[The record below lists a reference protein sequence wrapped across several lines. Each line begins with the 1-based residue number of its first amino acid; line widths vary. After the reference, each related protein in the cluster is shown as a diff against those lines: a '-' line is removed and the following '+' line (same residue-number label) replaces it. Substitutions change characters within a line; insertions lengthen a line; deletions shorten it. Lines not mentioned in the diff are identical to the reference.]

1 MTVLSSL
8 RAGPLLAA
16 LALSGMAWAQGAL
29 VDPTRPPNALAP
41 MGGGG
46 AGAGGEE
53 AASTGPRLQS
63 VLISPNR
70 RLAVIDGRTV
80 PLGGTVAGAVLVQV
94 AETHVVLKQGAETRT
109 LDLHP
114 GVSKKKGKP

>member
-1 MTVLSSL
+1 MTVLPSL
-8 RAGPLLAA
+8 RAGALLAA
-16 LALSGMAWAQGAL
+16 LALPGMAWAQGAL

-46 AGAGGEE
+46 AGGEE
-53 AASTGPRLQS
+53 AAPTGPRLQS

>member
-1 MTVLSSL
+1 MTPIRRL
-8 RAGPLLAA
+8 RAGALLAA
-16 LALSGMAWAQGAL
+16 LVLPGMAPAWAQGAL
-29 VDPTRPPNALAP
+29 ADPTRPPSALPA
-41 MGGGG
+41 GG
-46 AGAGGEE
+46 AGAAGEDADS
-53 AASTGPRLQS
+53 AAPRLQS
-63 VLISPNR
+63 VLISPSR

-80 PLGGTVAGAVLVQV
+80 PLGGVVAGAVLVQV